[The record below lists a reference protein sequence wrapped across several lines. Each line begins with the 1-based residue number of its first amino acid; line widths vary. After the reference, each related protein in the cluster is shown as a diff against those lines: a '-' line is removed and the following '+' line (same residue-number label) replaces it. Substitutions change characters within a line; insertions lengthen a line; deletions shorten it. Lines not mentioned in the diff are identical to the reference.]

1 MPAPSSAPSRL
12 LFVLTALV
20 LLAMLGWYWRE
31 SRPVELPSSPLAD
44 PRMQCVSY
52 APYYRDGYTPFKEDL
67 RLTQEEIATDLRAL
81 AAVTR
86 CVRTYSV
93 DQGLDQVPEVAREL
107 GLTVLLGAWIGRDD
121 EKNRRELERAL
132 DVANANT
139 DVVTMLIVGNEV
151 LLRREQ
157 SPEAM
162 GRWLEEA
169 HARSRVPVT
178 YADVWEFWLR
188 HRAALEPHVDRATI
202 HILPYWEDRPQP
214 IEAAIDHLVRIR
226 MLARTLLTKPVVIGE
241 TGWPSAGRQREGAI
255 PSRVNQARYV
265 REFLALAERRGW
277 QYNFIEAVDQPWKR
291 WLEGTVGG
299 HWGMLDTSL
308 APKFPLTG
316 PIAERESF
324 WPVLAWAGMG
334 AALLLLLAAPRA
346 VSGREHAWHALAG
359 AVLGLIAMWQW
370 EHALLAY
377 RDAVE
382 WAVLGAIGI
391 ASILVAARLAV
402 APRLP
407 SKTTASKSVALALRL
422 VLFGAAVASVWLV
435 VDGRYRDFPT
445 ALYLPLALFAWRRA
459 WPVSAEE
466 RLWAWI
472 LFAFGLYRW
481 LEEPGNGQA
490 LLWGLTAMTFARA
503 IHAAHRT
510 TAAARPI
517 APR

>member
-1 MPAPSSAPSRL
+1 MPSSPAPSRI

-20 LLAMLGWYWRE
+20 FLAMLGWYWHE
-31 SRPVELPSSPLAD
+31 SRPMELPSSPLAD

-67 RLTQEEIATDLRAL
+67 RLTREEIATDLRAL

-93 DQGLDQVPEVAREL
+93 DQGLDQVPDVAREL

-132 DVANANT
+132 DVANANA

-162 GRWLEEA
+162 GRWLEAA

-188 HRAALEPHVDRATI
+188 HRHALEPHVDRVTI

-226 MLARTLLTKPVVIGE
+226 TLARTLLTKPLVIGE

-277 QYNFIEAVDQPWKR
+277 QYNFIEAIDQPWKR

-316 PIAERESF
+316 AIAERDAF
-324 WPVLAWAGMG
+324 WPVLVWAAAG
-334 AALLLLLAAPRA
+334 AALLLLSSAPKSSSR
-346 VSGREHAWHALAG
+346 RDLLWRALAG

-370 EHALLAY
+370 EHARLAY
-377 RDAVE
+377 RNAVE
-382 WAVLGAIGI
+382 WAVLGAIGL
-391 ASILVAARLAV
+391 ASILIAARLAV

-407 SKTTASKSVALALRL
+407 ARPDAASHVALLLRL

-459 WPVSAEE
+459 WPACAEE

-503 IHAAHRT
+503 IHAAPRT
-510 TAAARPI
+510 TAAAEPT
-517 APR
+517 AAQ